1 MKSFFPRASFARL
14 VGVPAPERNGHSRDE
29 PMLKRFMIGE
39 WTCLASD
46 ADANAPVLF
55 EKFLSGALP
64 KESVALLSDGITGE
78 VFKIEFAGK
87 KYVLKRD
94 RKRKHRFEKLVT
106 SFFAGSNAFRLLR
119 GLHRAASDS
128 PDARGGF
135 AEVYLAADRR
145 KWRFVLE
152 SFVLMEFVEGT
163 GVGSLPDGLAR
174 YGNACA
180 RIIRTL
186 HAYGVI
192 HGDVHPW
199 NFIVS
204 PDGGRVAAIDIS
216 GKELRVEERLGVKTE
231 WGGGRFWR
239 RLVRAHLQLR
249 KWKNRAKE

>member
-1 MKSFFPRASFARL
+1 MLK
-14 VGVPAPERNGHSRDE
+14 DE

-135 AEVYLAADRR
+135 AEVFLAADRR
-145 KWRFVLE
+145 KCRFVLE

-192 HGDVHPW
+192 HGDVHPG

-216 GKELRVEERLGVKTE
+216 GKTATRYQLALDELRIEERLGVKTE
-231 WGGGRFWR
+231 WGGGGFWR